1 MLSLTQ
7 NNPIIHQ
14 IEGHLW
20 MISLL
25 TIVYGEVMA
34 VVKICPSDLHQI
46 LAKKT
51 DASMQQW
58 PRSPG
63 VKTFYETKLLGSG
76 NLPNH
81 ILNQKLCAVTL

>member
-1 MLSLTQ
+1 MGDSLLLSLTQ

-34 VVKICPSDLHQI
+34 AVKICPSDLHQI
-46 LAKKT
+46 LAKK
-51 DASMQQW
+51 
-58 PRSPG
+58 
-63 VKTFYETKLLGSG
+63 
-76 NLPNH
+76 N
-81 ILNQKLCAVTL
+81 

>member
-1 MLSLTQ
+1 LLSLTQ

-46 LAKKT
+46 LAKK
-51 DASMQQW
+51 
-58 PRSPG
+58 
-63 VKTFYETKLLGSG
+63 KLMPLCSNGLEVLG
-76 NLPNH
+76 
-81 ILNQKLCAVTL
+81 